1 MVAWVFLAGAIATEV
16 LGTLQLRELANGFR
30 VLPAVMVT
38 VSYVASFV
46 LVVPALRTIN
56 VGVSYAIWSAVGTAA
71 VAGLGVVLFDERLNA
86 LAVVGIVL
94 IVVGVVLLTA
104 SGSATHGGARPSGER
119 LARCTPTPP
128 RRTRPRQSAP
138 SLVRTRRSRHRMLPF
153 TWETLRLFLHILA
166 ATIWVG
172 GQLTLAA
179 LVPTLRAMG
188 AQAPKAAARRF
199 NQVAWPAFGVLVL
212 TGIWN
217 IVAESD
223 KQSHP
228 GYQTTL
234 GIKMA
239 LVLLSGVSAFLH
251 TRAKS
256 KSGLAVWGALAA
268 LSALGAT
275 LFGVLLAS

>member
-1 MVAWVFLAGAIATEV
+1 
-16 LGTLQLRELANGFR
+16 
-30 VLPAVMVT
+30 
-38 VSYVASFV
+38 
-46 LVVPALRTIN
+46 
-56 VGVSYAIWSAVGTAA
+56 
-71 VAGLGVVLFDERLNA
+71 
-86 LAVVGIVL
+86 
-94 IVVGVVLLTA
+94 
-104 SGSATHGGARPSGER
+104 
-119 LARCTPTPP
+119 
-128 RRTRPRQSAP
+128 
-138 SLVRTRRSRHRMLPF
+138 MLPF

-223 KQSHP
+223 KQSDP
-228 GYQTTL
+228 GYQATL

-251 TRAKS
+251 TRAKTRAS
-256 KSGLAVWGALAA
+256 LAVCGAVAGLI
-268 LSALGAT
+268 ALGAT
-275 LFGVLLAS
+275 LFGVVLAG